1 MADDSYRFWCLVEG
15 DTAIFSVFASPNMLI
30 DDLKDRI
37 KEKALLKDVAAK
49 DLTLWMVRMTIASE
63 AQLTLLQVTRPFP
76 FSNKNERMDCTSNSG
91 SNSVELDEADEI
103 SDH

>member
-37 KEKALLKDVAAK
+37 KEKAHSTLIGVDAK
-49 DLTLWMVRMTIASE
+49 DLRLWEVRMSLDDHG
-63 AQLTLLQVTRPFP
+63 QLQH
-76 FSNKNERMDCTSNSG
+76 N
-91 SNSVELDEADEI
+91 
-103 SDH
+103 